1 MAISLAD
8 LLASGPYVFGH
19 PNRVET
25 ITPIPEIIF
34 DANFIA
40 NAHRQLDS
48 LAEDT
53 SPSTNSIQMTPSTS
67 GSHARRRYNNYHCVV
82 CSRPYDRAERA
93 RDCANRDK
101 GLTPHTCGGQ
111 WGKTNC
117 TKAYSSGA
125 LLRVHLIPPE
135 DRDFQCPKWSVS
147 LS

>member
-101 GLTPHTCGGQ
+101 GLTPHTFSGGTGLDK
-111 WGKTNC
+111 WVAPKPTALGHSYVC
-117 TKAYSSGA
+117 TLFHQRIVTSNAQN
-125 LLRVHLIPPE
+125 V
-135 DRDFQCPKWSVS
+135 
-147 LS
+147 